1 MRVFFMRHITGDSRR
16 HTTLL
21 PGTLDD
27 CVGGDPPV
35 RVTDAV
41 VDILDV
47 EPLDFNSA

>member
-1 MRVFFMRHITGDSRR
+1 MRHIIGDSRQ

-35 RVTDAV
+35 RVIDAV

-47 EPLDFNSA
+47 EALDFNRA